1 MDDARGSPLVSS
13 MLGKKAKR
21 RDDFKMKKIIVIT
34 TGGTIA
40 MKYDA
45 STDGLIPAVSG
56 EDLVEAVPA
65 LKNVAKVEVVEFCN
79 VPSGYITPNA
89 MFELGKIV
97 DQYAQT
103 NEVDGI
109 VITHGTDTLE
119 ETAYMLDLTVQT
131 HKPVCVTG
139 AMRGASQTS
148 PDGPGNILA
157 AVKTVASDEAY
168 DQGVLVVLNDE
179 IHAAL
184 EVTKTHA
191 TSTKTFESPSWG
203 PIGRVYFDAVV
214 MKRHSLYLQKIHPD
228 TIVDDVHLI
237 KVVAGM
243 DEFFFQCLIEKKAK
257 GIVVES
263 FGCGN
268 VPPAV
273 KNGIEMAREHN
284 IPVVLVTRVHAGR
297 VVTAY
302 SYLGSASSMKESNII
317 LAGEIS
323 GQKARIKLMVA
334 LGMTND
340 VEEIRRY
347 FAVQ

>member
-1 MDDARGSPLVSS
+1 
-13 MLGKKAKR
+13 
-21 RDDFKMKKIIVIT
+21 MKKIVIIT

-45 STDGLIPAVSG
+45 STDGLIPAVNG
-56 EDLVEAVPA
+56 EDLVDAVPA
-65 LKNVAKVEVVEFCN
+65 LKDVAHVEVVEFSN
-79 VPSGYITPNA
+79 VPSGYMTPKT
-89 MFELGKIV
+89 MFELGNMV
-97 DQYAQT
+97 DQYARE
-103 NEVDGI
+103 NDVDGI

-119 ETAYMLDLTVQT
+119 ETAYMLDLTVHTQ
-131 HKPVCVTG
+131 KPVCVTG
-139 AMRGASQTS
+139 AMRGASETS

-157 AVKTVASDEAY
+157 AVKTAASDAAY
-168 DQGVLVVLNDE
+168 DQGVLVVVNDE

-184 EVTKTHA
+184 EVTKTHS

-203 PIGRVYFDAVV
+203 PIGRVYCDRVV
-214 MKRHSLYLQKIHPD
+214 IKRYSLHLQKIHPNA
-228 TIVDDVHLI
+228 IVDDVHLI
-237 KVVAGM
+237 KVVTGM

-273 KNGIEMAREHN
+273 KNGIEMARASG

-317 LAGEIS
+317 LAGEIT
-323 GQKARIKLMVA
+323 GQKARIKLIVV
-334 LGMTND
+334 LGITNQI
-340 VEEIRRY
+340 EEIRDY
-347 FAVQ
+347 FDIE

>member
-1 MDDARGSPLVSS
+1 
-13 MLGKKAKR
+13 
-21 RDDFKMKKIIVIT
+21 MKKIIVIT

-45 STDGLIPAVSG
+45 STDGLVPAVNG

-65 LKNVAKVEVVEFCN
+65 LEEVAAIEVAEFSN
-79 VPSGYITPNA
+79 VPSGHITPQA
-89 MFELGKIV
+89 MFELGKII
-97 DQYAQT
+97 DQYAQKD
-103 NEVDGI
+103 EIDGI
-109 VITHGTDTLE
+109 VVTHGTDTLE
-119 ETAYMLDLTVQT
+119 ETAYMLDLTVETQ
-131 HKPVCVTG
+131 KPVCITG
-139 AMRGASQTS
+139 AMRGASETS

-157 AVKTVASDEAY
+157 AVKTAASDAAY
-168 DQGVLVVLNDE
+168 GQGVLVVLNDE

-203 PIGRVYFDAVV
+203 PIGRVYCDKVV
-214 MKRHSLYLQKIHPD
+214 MKRRSLCLQKIRPD
-228 TIVDDVHLI
+228 AIVDDVHLI
-237 KVVAGM
+237 KVAAGM
-243 DEFFFQCLIEKKAK
+243 DEFLFQCLIEKKAK

-273 KNGIEMAREHN
+273 KNGIEMARKNN

-317 LAGEIS
+317 LADEIT
-323 GQKARIKLMVA
+323 GQKARIKLMTV
-334 LGMTND
+334 LGVTTD
-340 VEEIRRY
+340 VEKIRTY
-347 FAVQ
+347 FDVI